1 MRKELGKYG
10 MQVLELKKAYFMAPI
25 IETYLPFIPLRS
37 ISKADNKVAGVLPP
51 ALASGWYFR
60 IGFTK

>member
-1 MRKELGKYG
+1 
-10 MQVLELKKAYFMAPI
+10 MAPI